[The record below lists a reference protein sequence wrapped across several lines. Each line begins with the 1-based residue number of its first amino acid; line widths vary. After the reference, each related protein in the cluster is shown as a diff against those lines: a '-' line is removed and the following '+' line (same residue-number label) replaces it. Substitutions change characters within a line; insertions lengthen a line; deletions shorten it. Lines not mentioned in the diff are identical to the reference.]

1 MFLKNSPR
9 AIFLL
14 TVNITTKKNFEYNK
28 LLYGLNGE
36 IFMSNVIT
44 VISLGAGA
52 ILIVLVIAGT
62 VRLVRKTKEYNPD
75 HDLDDIEKFLDEDED

>member
-1 MFLKNSPR
+1 M
-9 AIFLL
+9 L
-14 TVNITTKKNFEYNK
+14 TVNITTKKNLEYNK

-75 HDLDDIEKFLDEDED
+75 HDLDDIERFLDEDED